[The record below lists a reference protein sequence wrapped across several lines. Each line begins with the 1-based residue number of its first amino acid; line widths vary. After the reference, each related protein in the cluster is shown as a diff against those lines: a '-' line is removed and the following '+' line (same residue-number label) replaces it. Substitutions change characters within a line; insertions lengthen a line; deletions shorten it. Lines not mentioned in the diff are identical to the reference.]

1 MRDSMLNVVDIVIL
15 EKLAKKADLVNG
27 KIPVSQIPSIITEDA
42 AHIEEVPT
50 YSSLPP
56 RGNSN
61 FLYLTDDTSDLYRW
75 AHSKQTFTREN
86 ILKIELGTDDTF
98 SSQTFYL
105 SLIEGV
111 KNYSIDITQECSY
124 IRFSSLLEDDSYWE
138 SVSIE
143 CEQSE
148 DGATEDDVTEAS
160 ATEGISEISDDEDF
174 SINKNLFP
182 RYYSTNAEETFST
195 ATTQWGFK
203 NIENSGFGIHFK
215 PGEGELYTK
224 TALPGNIK
232 KITFTWASD
241 NYLKIGGN
249 DGVTL
254 LEFVSALAAVRTEI
268 PTKTSDLEND
278 SGYITAIPE
287 DYKQEVDKAVEESIN
302 EAINNIT
309 FTETDPTVP
318 EWAKAD
324 TKPSYTADEVGALPA
339 TTIIPV
345 VPTEISAFINDTGYL
360 TSIPDEYV
368 TETELDGKGYLT
380 EHQSLE
386 GLATEEFVT
395 KKISEIPDP
404 DVSAQIELHNTGSAA
419 HNDIRIAVEGLAS
432 RLNAL
437 ADSDDTTLD
446 QLSEIVT
453 YIKSNKTLIDGITK
467 SKVNVSDIINNL
479 TTSVS
484 NKPLSAAQ
492 GVALKRLIDAIVV
505 PTKVSDLENDLGF
518 TNNTG
523 TITGVKLGETAYTPA
538 AGIITLPPYPDV
550 PTLAAVAISGSYLD
564 LLNRPTVP
572 TKVSE
577 LTNDANYLTSYQE
590 TDPSVPAWA
599 KQETKPSYTAAE
611 VGALSSDTVVPTR
624 LSDMISDDTH
634 QVVTLSE
641 RTKWNAA
648 AEVIIPPLPDEA
660 STDKFYTLRARK
672 IEGQST
678 PVYYWA
684 EDDLPKLDAPEIYH
698 EITER

>member
-50 YSSLPP
+50 YSSLPQ

-61 FLYLTDDTSDLYRW
+61 FLYLTADTSDLYRW
-75 AHSKQTFTREN
+75 ANSKQTFTREN
-86 ILKIELGTDDTF
+86 ILKIEVGTDETF

-111 KNYSIDITQECSY
+111 KNYSIGITEECSY

-138 SVSIE
+138 SISIE
-143 CEQSE
+143 CEPI
-148 DGATEDDVTEAS
+148 DDDVTQAS
-160 ATEGISEISDDEDF
+160 ATEGAIESISERSSDEDF

-182 RYYSTNAEETFST
+182 RYYPTSAEETFST

-203 NIENSGFGIHFK
+203 NIENNGFGIHFK

-224 TALPGNIK
+224 TSLPRNIK
-232 KITFTWASD
+232 KITFTWASAD
-241 NYLKIGGN
+241 YLKIGGN

-254 LEFVSALAAVRTEI
+254 SEFISALAAVRTEI
-268 PTKTSDLEND
+268 PTKTSELEND

-287 DYKQEVDKAVEESIN
+287 DYKQEVDKAVSESIN
-302 EAINNIT
+302 EAISNIT

-339 TTIIPV
+339 STIIPV
-345 VPTEISAFINDTGYL
+345 VPTEISAFINDTGYI

-368 TETELDGKGYLT
+368 TDSKLADKGYLT

-404 DVSAQIELHNTGSAA
+404 DVSSQIELHNTGTAA
-419 HNDIRIAVEGLAS
+419 HSDIRIAVEGLAS
-432 RLNAL
+432 RLNAI

-467 SKVNVSDIINNL
+467 SKVSVSDIINNL

-523 TITGVKLGETAYTPA
+523 TITEVKLGETAYKPT
-538 AGIITLPPYPDV
+538 AGIITLPSYPDV
-550 PTLAAVAISGSYLD
+550 PALAAVAVSGSYLD

-590 TDPSVPAWA
+590 TDPNVPAWA
-599 KQETKPSYTAAE
+599 KQATKPSYTAAE

-641 RTKWNAA
+641 KTKWNAS
-648 AEVIIPPLPDEA
+648 AEVIIPQLPADA

-678 PVYYWA
+678 PLYYWA
-684 EDDLPKLDAPEIYH
+684 EDNLPKLDAPEIYH
-698 EITER
+698 EVTER